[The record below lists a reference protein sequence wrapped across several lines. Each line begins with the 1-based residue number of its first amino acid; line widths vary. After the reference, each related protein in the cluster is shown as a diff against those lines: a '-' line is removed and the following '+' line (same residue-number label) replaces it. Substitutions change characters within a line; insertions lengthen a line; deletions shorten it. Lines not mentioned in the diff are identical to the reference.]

1 MSMDLLTTID
11 IMCHFSNL
19 FKAPSD
25 EIKIADI
32 STDREIP
39 AHEVHINIY
48 KGRLK
53 KLSKDELKFI
63 KEHKLAH
70 IKLVII
76 RRNRLFR
83 FWHQE
88 V

>member
-11 IMCHFSNL
+11 IKCHFGNL
-19 FKAPSD
+19 FNAPSD
-25 EIKIADI
+25 EIKIDDI

>member
-11 IMCHFSNL
+11 ILKLFSNL
-19 FKAPSD
+19 FSTPSD
-25 EIKIADI
+25 EIKIDDI
-32 STDREIP
+32 STNREIP

-53 KLSKDELKFI
+53 RLSEDELKFI
-63 KEHKLAH
+63 REHKLAH

>member
-1 MSMDLLTTID
+1 MQNLLKQVGYY
-11 IMCHFSNL
+11 CQ
-19 FKAPSD
+19 KGY
-25 EIKIADI
+25 KISVLQSAAGYYIGTAAEDG
-32 STDREIP
+32 P
-39 AHEVHINIY
+39 NC
-48 KGRLK
+48 RLK